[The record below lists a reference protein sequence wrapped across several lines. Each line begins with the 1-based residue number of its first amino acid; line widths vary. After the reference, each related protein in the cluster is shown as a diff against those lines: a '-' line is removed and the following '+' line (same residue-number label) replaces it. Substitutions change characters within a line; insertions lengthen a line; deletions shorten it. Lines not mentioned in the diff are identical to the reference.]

1 MSIVRDLARQAKE
14 ASRRLAALA
23 TPAKNEALLN
33 VARQLQ
39 ADRESILQ
47 ANEIDLAK
55 GQQAGLSPSLLDR
68 LALSAARIDD
78 MVEGIRQVVELEDP
92 VGQVMEAWSR
102 PNGLTIDKVRV
113 PMGVIGM
120 VYEAR
125 PNVTVDTCAL
135 CLKAGSAVLLRG
147 SSSALN
153 SNRALVAS
161 VKKGLQGTAIPA
173 AAVQFIDTVDRD
185 AVDEMLR
192 LNGLVDLV
200 IPRGGAGLIRR
211 VVETATVPVIET
223 GVGNCHVFVDG
234 EADAAMALDIIL
246 NAKCQRYGVCN
257 AAETLLVHRQM
268 APSWLPGA
276 VQALRERGVEVRGCP
291 EVARIVPDVKIAEES
306 DWATEFLAPILA
318 VKIVADLTEALEHIQ
333 TYGTGHSES
342 IVTNNQTSAAA
353 FLQQVDAAAV
363 YHNASTRFTD
373 GFQYG
378 FGAEIGIST
387 QKLHAR
393 GPMGLREL
401 TGYKFVVRG
410 TGQVRS

>member
-1 MSIVRDLARQAKE
+1 MSIVRELAQKAKD
-14 ASRRLAALA
+14 ASRKLAILDNL
-23 TPAKNEALLN
+23 AKNQALHSI
-33 VARQLQ
+33 ATQLL
-39 ADRESILQ
+39 ADQESILQ
-47 ANEIDLAK
+47 ANLIDIK
-55 GQQAGLSPSLLDR
+55 NGEQAGLSKPLLDR
-68 LALSAARIDD
+68 LALTPTRIQD
-78 MVEGIRQVVELEDP
+78 MIEGLKQVAELEDP
-92 VGQVMEAWSR
+92 VGEIIESWER
-102 PNGLTIDKVRV
+102 PNGLVISKVRV

-147 SSSALN
+147 SSSALH

-161 VKKGLQGTAIPA
+161 IKKGLSISAVPVD
-173 AAVQFIDTVDRD
+173 AVQFVDTEDRS

-192 LNGLVDLV
+192 LNGLLDLV

-223 GVGNCHVFVDG
+223 GVGNCHIFVDK
-234 EADAAMALDIIL
+234 EADPTMAMEIIL

-257 AAETLLVHRQM
+257 AAETLLVHQDI
-268 APSWLPGA
+268 AKTSLPGI
-276 VQALRERGVEVRGCP
+276 VQELRARGVEVRGCP
-291 EVARIVPDVKIAEES
+291 EVIKLASEVQLATEN

-318 VKIVADLTEALEHIQ
+318 IKVVKDLSEALEHIQ
-333 TYGTGHSES
+333 TYSSGHSES
-342 IVTNNQTSAAA
+342 IVTNNQATADE
-353 FLQQVDAAAV
+353 FLRQVDAAAV

-393 GPMGLREL
+393 GPMGLKEL
-401 TGYKFVVRG
+401 TSYKYAVRG

>member
-1 MSIVRDLARQAKE
+1 MSIVRELAKQAKA
-14 ASRRLAALA
+14 ASRKLA
-23 TPAKNEALLN
+23 TLETAAKNDALLN
-33 VARQLQ
+33 VARQLL
-39 ADRESILQ
+39 ADRESILR

-55 GQQAGLSPSLLDR
+55 GKQAGLSPSLLDR
-68 LALSAARIDD
+68 LALTAARIED
-78 MVEGIRQVVELEDP
+78 MVEGIKQVVELADP
-92 VGQVMEAWSR
+92 VGQVMESWSR
-102 PNGLTIDKVRV
+102 PNGLTIAKVRV
-113 PMGVIGM
+113 PMGVVGM

-147 SSSALN
+147 SSNALN

-161 VKKGLQGTAIPA
+161 IKKGLEGTAIPV
-173 AAVQFIDTVDRD
+173 AAVQFVDTGDRE

-192 LNGLVDLV
+192 LNGLLDLV

-223 GVGNCHVFVDG
+223 GVGNCHVYVDK
-234 EADAAMALDIIL
+234 EADPAMALDIIL

-257 AAETLLVHRQM
+257 AAETLLVHREI

-276 VQALRERGVEVRGCP
+276 LQSLRDRGVEVRGCP
-291 EVARIVPDVKIAEES
+291 AVLKIVPEVKLADER

-318 VKIVADLTEALEHIQ
+318 VKIVADLSEALDHIQ
-333 TYGTGHSES
+333 TYGTGHSEC
-342 IVTNNQTSAAA
+342 IVTNNQDTAAE

-401 TGYKFVVRG
+401 TSYKYVVRG

>member
-1 MSIVRDLARQAKE
+1 MSTVRELALKAKS
-14 ASRRLAALA
+14 ASRQLAVLD
-23 TPAKNEALLN
+23 TEAKNEALK
-33 VARQLQ
+33 AMAQQLL
-39 ADRESILQ
+39 ADAETILR
-47 ANEIDLAK
+47 ANEIDLNN
-55 GQQAGLSPSLLDR
+55 GQAAGLSPALLDR
-68 LALSAARIDD
+68 LALTPARIGD
-78 MVEGIRQVVELEDP
+78 MVEGIRQVASLKDP
-92 VGQVMEAWSR
+92 VGEVIESWVR
-102 PNGLTIDKVRV
+102 PNGLEIAKVRV

-147 SSSALN
+147 SASALN
-153 SNRALVAS
+153 SNRALVS
-161 VKKGLQGTAIPA
+161 SIKKGLSGTAVPVD
-173 AAVQFIDTVDRD
+173 AVQFVDTGDRG

-192 LNGLVDLV
+192 LNGLLDLV

-223 GVGNCHVFVDG
+223 GVGNCHVYVDKD
-234 EADAAMALDIIL
+234 ADPQMALDIIL

-257 AAETLLVHRQM
+257 AAETLLVHRSI

-276 VQALRERGVEVRGCP
+276 VRELTAAGVEVRGCP
-291 EVARIVPDVKIAEES
+291 ETVKLTPGVTPATES
-306 DWATEFLAPILA
+306 DYATEFLAPILA
-318 VKIVADLTEALEHIQ
+318 VRIVEDLAQALEHIQ
-333 TYGTGHSES
+333 TYGTGHSET
-342 IVTNNQTSAAA
+342 IVTADEATAAE
-353 FLQQVDAAAV
+353 FLQRVDAAAV

-393 GPMGLREL
+393 GPMGLKEI
-401 TGYKFVVRG
+401 TSYKYVVKG
-410 TGQVRS
+410 TGQIRS

>member
-1 MSIVRDLARQAKE
+1 MSTVRELALKAKS
-14 ASRRLAALA
+14 ASRQLAVLD
-23 TPAKNEALLN
+23 TEAKNEALK
-33 VARQLQ
+33 AMAQQLL
-39 ADRESILQ
+39 ADAETILR
-47 ANEIDLAK
+47 ANEIDLNN
-55 GQQAGLSPSLLDR
+55 GQAAGLSPALLDR
-68 LALSAARIDD
+68 LALTPARIGD
-78 MVEGIRQVVELEDP
+78 MVEGIRQVASLKDP
-92 VGQVMEAWSR
+92 VGEVIESWVR
-102 PNGLTIDKVRV
+102 PNGLEIAKVRV

-147 SSSALN
+147 SASALN
-153 SNRALVAS
+153 SNRALVS
-161 VKKGLQGTAIPA
+161 SIKKGLSGTAVPVD
-173 AAVQFIDTVDRD
+173 AVQFVDTGDRG

-192 LNGLVDLV
+192 LNGLLDLV

-223 GVGNCHVFVDG
+223 GVGNCHVYVDKD
-234 EADAAMALDIIL
+234 ADPQMALDIIL

-257 AAETLLVHRQM
+257 AAETLLVHRSI

-276 VQALRERGVEVRGCP
+276 VRELTAAGVEVRGCP
-291 EVARIVPDVKIAEES
+291 ETVKLIPGVTPATES
-306 DWATEFLAPILA
+306 DYATEFLAPILA
-318 VKIVADLTEALEHIQ
+318 VRIVEDLAQALEHIQ
-333 TYGTGHSES
+333 TYGTGHSET
-342 IVTNNQTSAAA
+342 IVTADEATAAE
-353 FLQQVDAAAV
+353 FLQRVDAAAV

-393 GPMGLREL
+393 GPMGLKEI
-401 TGYKFVVRG
+401 TSYKYVVKG
-410 TGQVRS
+410 TGQIRS